1 MHHILKMML
10 LFTARQLTGMEQG
23 MDDVT
28 GTEAHST
35 KLSEQAMDDILQS
48 LSELNMAKPGQTL
61 QVRVIWS
68 MSMTEKLLHHFSPQT
83 SVQYRSSAGNRM
95 FINIEETPFTSFLF
109 CFFPFNSTLFLL
121 LGIQ

>member
-1 MHHILKMML
+1 
-10 LFTARQLTGMEQG
+10 

-48 LSELNMAKPGQTL
+48 LSEINIVKPGQTL

-68 MSMTEKLLHHFSPQT
+68 MNMTEKLLHNFSPQM
-83 SVQYRSSAGNRM
+83 SVEYRSSAGNK
-95 FINIEETPFTSFLF
+95 
-109 CFFPFNSTLFLL
+109 LFLYV
-121 LGIQ
+121 